1 MDYNP
6 SHTEQIVPEI
16 KYNSTLRTI
25 TVVLV
30 SLVVGIQIGRTPA
43 SSLSIG
49 VSHITSSTVVNLYSV
64 QPKEGVD
71 FTEFWQVWN
80 TVKERYVHQPVTDRE
95 LFYGAMQGMVQ
106 GLGDPYSVYFPPKD
120 ASDFKQDLS
129 GQFEGIGAQIG
140 IKDKQLIVIAPLP
153 QSPAEKAG
161 IKNGDY
167 IMKIDAKDTAN
178 MSLDEAVSLIRGK
191 HGTTVTLSIFR
202 LSDKR
207 LQDIV
212 VERQVISVP
221 TVSFEMKPGSVAYVR
236 INFFNQ
242 DTNKEFSDV
251 VQTIIDKKV
260 RGIILDMRSNP
271 GGYLE
276 SAVDIASEWIVAGP
290 IVRERDSANHEVVHA
305 TRGTHRLLGIPTVV
319 LVDGGSASA
328 SEIVAGALQDADVA
342 TVVGQKTFGKGSVQ
356 DFMDL
361 PDGSAL
367 KITIAKWL
375 TPHNREINEKGIEP
389 DLVVDPM
396 FSSPTSTQ
404 DLGIEKALSVLS
416 SSRL

>member
-1 MDYNP
+1 
-6 SHTEQIVPEI
+6 
-16 KYNSTLRTI
+16 
-25 TVVLV
+25 
-30 SLVVGIQIGRTPA
+30 
-43 SSLSIG
+43 
-49 VSHITSSTVVNLYSV
+49 
-64 QPKEGVD
+64 
-71 FTEFWQVWN
+71 
-80 TVKERYVHQPVTDRE
+80 
-95 LFYGAMQGMVQ
+95 
-106 GLGDPYSVYFPPKD
+106 
-120 ASDFKQDLS
+120 
-129 GQFEGIGAQIG
+129 
-140 IKDKQLIVIAPLP
+140 
-153 QSPAEKAG
+153 
-161 IKNGDY
+161 
-167 IMKIDAKDTAN
+167 
-178 MSLDEAVSLIRGK
+178 
-191 HGTTVTLSIFR
+191 
-202 LSDKR
+202 
-207 LQDIV
+207 
-212 VERQVISVP
+212 
-221 TVSFEMKPGSVAYVR
+221 
-236 INFFNQ
+236 
-242 DTNKEFSDV
+242 

-396 FSSPTSTQ
+396 FTSPTSTQ